1 LGLVGLQITIK
12 PQLDVLP
19 VFVREGSILP
29 MQPLT
34 QSTIE
39 TPKGPLT
46 LRVYPGKDCKGS
58 VYLDDGLSFA
68 YRKGDFLR
76 MEFTCTET
84 PKGLKVHVG
93 PHQGSYAPW
102 WTSLQVEVYGS
113 TAGGGRAAVAGS
125 AEAVQSSFDAAH
137 HVAAFT
143 LPDNGRGE
151 DLQIEWAQ

>member
-1 LGLVGLQITIK
+1 LGLIGQQITIK

-76 MEFTCTET
+76 MEFTCAET
-84 PKGLKVHVG
+84 PKGLTVHVG
-93 PHQGSYAPW
+93 PHQGRYVPW

-113 TAGGGRAAVAGS
+113 TAAAGKAVIAGT
-125 AEAVQSSFDAAH
+125 AEPVHFSFDAPH
-137 HVAAFT
+137 HLAAFT